1 MTEKG
6 FAVKRP
12 WYWMD
17 TALAARW
24 GTVGPCVAFQAEYD
38 ALPGY
43 GENGDQAG
51 HACGHNWIAATT
63 VGAAVA
69 LKMLCEQN
77 HIPVRILL
85 AGCPEEETF
94 GSKSLLA
101 RDGAFEGVD
110 CALQAH
116 LSEETNLYHRSLA
129 LTAMEI
135 RYYGKAAHAAAA
147 PWEGINALDAI
158 QLYYAGVAA
167 LRQQLRPDVRLHG
180 VIKEGGLAAN
190 SIPERASCLYYARA
204 AQRKY
209 LDQVVERLLDVAKG
223 AAMMTGARLEVR
235 WPEQPMDDT
244 RQIPALQAVMD
255 GCKAQQIRA
264 RVALVISNTSDSMA
278 LQRAAAENIPH
289 FHLSA
294 KKLGSEEAL
303 AETLLALFAQYEIDM
318 IFLAGYMR
326 LVGETLLEGY
336 GGRIINIHPSL
347 LPAFRG
353 ARAIEQALEAGVK
366 VFGVT
371 IHEVDASLDGGR
383 ILAQRAFE
391 YEGHDQAEL
400 EELIHQ
406 VEYPLYVETIRKIIT
421 NK

>member
-1 MTEKG
+1 MNYREEITRIEAELAPELEQIAHYLYENPELGMEEQLAAQRLVEYMTEKG
-6 FAVKRP
+6 FAVERP
-12 WYWMD
+12 WYGMD
-17 TALAARW
+17 TAFAARW
-24 GTVGPCVAFQAEYD
+24 GTEGPCVAFLAEYD

-63 VGAAVA
+63 AGAAVA
-69 LKMLCEQN
+69 LKMLCEKN
-77 HIPVRILL
+77 NIPVRILL
-85 AGCPEEETF
+85 AGCPAEETF

-135 RYYGKAAHAAAA
+135 RYYGKAAHASAA

-190 SIPERASCLYYARA
+190 SIPERASCLYYVRA

-255 GCKAQQIRA
+255 DWLRQEGYCS
-264 RVALVISNTSDSMA
+264 ISKEEADTRSV
-278 LQRAAAENIPH
+278 
-289 FHLSA
+289 
-294 KKLGSEEAL
+294 GSTDVGNVSQVCPTMFVEVGVDGFYGHTEEAL
-303 AETLLALFAQYEIDM
+303 ALVDEKSYPALHAT
-318 IFLAGYMR
+318 
-326 LVGETLLEGY
+326 V
-336 GGRIINIHPSL
+336 
-347 LPAFRG
+347 
-353 ARAIEQALEAGVK
+353 RAMTGTALQV
-366 VFGVT
+366 VT
-371 IHEVDASLDGGR
+371 D
-383 ILAQRAFE
+383 
-391 YEGHDQAEL
+391 
-400 EELIHQ
+400 EEL
-406 VEYPLYVETIRKIIT
+406 RKT
-421 NK
+421 MWEQFQKG

>member
-1 MTEKG
+1 MNDREEITRIEAELAPELEQIAHYLYENPELGMEEQLAADLLTRYMTDKG
-6 FAVKRP
+6 FTVERP
-12 WYWMD
+12 WYGLD
-17 TALAARW
+17 TGFAARW
-24 GTVGPCVAFQAEYD
+24 GEDGPCVSFLAEYD

-43 GENGDQAG
+43 GEDGTQSG

-63 VGAAVA
+63 AGAAVT
-69 LKMLCEQN
+69 LKQLCEKH

-85 AGCPEEETF
+85 AGCPAEETF

-167 LRQQLRPDVRLHG
+167 LRQQLKPDVRLHG

-209 LDQVVERLLDVAKG
+209 LDQVVERLLNVAKG

-244 RQIPALQAVMD
+244 RQIPALQTVM
-255 GCKAQQIRA
+255 GAWLQQ
-264 RVALVISNTSDSMA
+264 
-278 LQRAAAENIPH
+278 
-289 FHLSA
+289 
-294 KKLGSEEAL
+294 
-303 AETLLALFAQYEIDM
+303 
-318 IFLAGYMR
+318 
-326 LVGETLLEGY
+326 EGY
-336 GGRIINIHPSL
+336 DSIS
-347 LPAFRG
+347 
-353 ARAIEQALEAGVK
+353 K
-366 VFGVT
+366 
-371 IHEVDASLDGGR
+371 
-383 ILAQRAFE
+383 
-391 YEGHDQAEL
+391 
-400 EELIHQ
+400 
-406 VEYPLYVETIRKIIT
+406 
-421 NK
+421 

>member
-1 MTEKG
+1 MNYREEITRIEAELAPELEQIAHYLYENPELGMEEQLAAQRLVEYMTEKG
-6 FAVKRP
+6 FAVERP
-12 WYWMD
+12 WYGMD
-17 TALAARW
+17 TAFAARW
-24 GTVGPCVAFQAEYD
+24 GTEGPCVAFLAEYD

-63 VGAAVA
+63 VGAAVV
-69 LKMLCEQN
+69 LKMLCEKN

-85 AGCPEEETF
+85 AGCPAEETF

-135 RYYGKAAHAAAA
+135 RYYGKAAHASAA

-204 AQRKY
+204 AKRQY

-255 GCKAQQIRA
+255 QWLQQEGYCS
-264 RVALVISNTSDSMA
+264 ISKEEADTRSV
-278 LQRAAAENIPH
+278 
-289 FHLSA
+289 
-294 KKLGSEEAL
+294 GSTDVGNVSQVCPTMFVEVGVDGFYGHTEEAL
-303 AETLLALFAQYEIDM
+303 ALVDEKSYPALHATVRAMTGTALQVVTDETLRKTAW
-318 IFLAGYMR
+318 
-326 LVGETLLEGY
+326 
-336 GGRIINIHPSL
+336 
-347 LPAFRG
+347 
-353 ARAIEQALEAGVK
+353 EQ
-366 VFGVT
+366 F
-371 IHEVDASLDGGR
+371 
-383 ILAQRAFE
+383 
-391 YEGHDQAEL
+391 
-400 EELIHQ
+400 HQ
-406 VEYPLYVETIRKIIT
+406 G
-421 NK
+421 

>member
-1 MTEKG
+1 MKYREEITRIEAKLAPELEQIAHYLYENPELGMEEQLAAQRLVEYMTEKG
-6 FAVKRP
+6 FAVERP
-12 WYWMD
+12 WYGMD
-17 TALAARW
+17 TAFAARW
-24 GTVGPCVAFQAEYD
+24 GTEGPCVAFLAEYD

-69 LKMLCEQN
+69 LKILCEQN

-85 AGCPEEETF
+85 AGCPAEETF

-135 RYYGKAAHAAAA
+135 RYYGKAAHASAA
-147 PWEGINALDAI
+147 PWEGINALDAL

-255 GCKAQQIRA
+255 QWLRQEGYCS
-264 RVALVISNTSDSMA
+264 ISKEEAGTRSV
-278 LQRAAAENIPH
+278 
-289 FHLSA
+289 
-294 KKLGSEEAL
+294 GSTDVGNVSQVCPTMFVEVGVDGFYGHTEEAL
-303 AETLLALFAQYEIDM
+303 ALVDEKSYPALHAT
-318 IFLAGYMR
+318 
-326 LVGETLLEGY
+326 V
-336 GGRIINIHPSL
+336 
-347 LPAFRG
+347 
-353 ARAIEQALEAGVK
+353 RAMTGTALQVVTDEALRKTAWEQFQQG
-366 VFGVT
+366 
-371 IHEVDASLDGGR
+371 
-383 ILAQRAFE
+383 
-391 YEGHDQAEL
+391 
-400 EELIHQ
+400 
-406 VEYPLYVETIRKIIT
+406 
-421 NK
+421 

>member
-1 MTEKG
+1 MNDREEITRIEAQLAPELEQIAHYLYENPELGMKEQLAVQRLVEYMTEKG
-6 FAVKRP
+6 FAVERP
-12 WYWMD
+12 WYGMD
-17 TALAARW
+17 TAFAARW
-24 GTVGPCVAFQAEYD
+24 GMEGPCVAFLAEYD

-63 VGAAVA
+63 AGAAVA
-69 LKMLCEQN
+69 LKMLCEKN
-77 HIPVRILL
+77 NIPVRILL
-85 AGCPEEETF
+85 AGCPAEETF

-135 RYYGKAAHAAAA
+135 RYYGKAAHASAA

-223 AAMMTGARLEVR
+223 AALMTGARLEVR

-255 GCKAQQIRA
+255 DWLRQEGYCS
-264 RVALVISNTSDSMA
+264 ISKEEADTRSV
-278 LQRAAAENIPH
+278 
-289 FHLSA
+289 
-294 KKLGSEEAL
+294 GSTDVGNVSQVCPTMFVEVGVDGFYGHTEEAL
-303 AETLLALFAQYEIDM
+303 ALVDEKSYPALHAT
-318 IFLAGYMR
+318 
-326 LVGETLLEGY
+326 V
-336 GGRIINIHPSL
+336 
-347 LPAFRG
+347 
-353 ARAIEQALEAGVK
+353 RAMTGTALQV
-366 VFGVT
+366 VT
-371 IHEVDASLDGGR
+371 D
-383 ILAQRAFE
+383 
-391 YEGHDQAEL
+391 
-400 EELIHQ
+400 EELRKTAWEQFHQ
-406 VEYPLYVETIRKIIT
+406 G
-421 NK
+421 

>member
-1 MTEKG
+1 MMYREEITRIEAQLASELEQIAHDLYENPELGMEEQFAADRLTTYMTGKG
-6 FAVKRP
+6 FTVERP
-12 WYWMD
+12 WYGLD
-17 TALAARW
+17 TGFAARW
-24 GTVGPCVAFQAEYD
+24 GTDGPCVAFLAEYD

-43 GENGDQAG
+43 GEAGDKNG

-63 VGAAVA
+63 VGAAVT
-69 LKMLCEQN
+69 LKMVCEAKN
-77 HIPVRILL
+77 IPVRILL
-85 AGCPEEETF
+85 AGCPAEETF

-204 AQRKY
+204 AQRQE
-209 LDQVVERLLDVAKG
+209 LDRVVERLLDVAKG
-223 AAMMTGARLEVR
+223 ASLMTGARLEVR

-255 GCKAQQIRA
+255 DWLQAEGYCS
-264 RVALVISNTSDSMA
+264 ISKEEADTRSV
-278 LQRAAAENIPH
+278 
-289 FHLSA
+289 
-294 KKLGSEEAL
+294 GSTDVGNVSQVCPTMFVEVGLDGFYGHTEEAL
-303 AETLLALFAQYEIDM
+303 E
-318 IFLAGYMR
+318 
-326 LVGETLLEGY
+326 LVDEKSY
-336 GGRIINIHPSL
+336 PSL
-347 LPAFRG
+347 HATV
-353 ARAIEQALEAGVK
+353 RAMTGTALQV
-366 VFGVT
+366 VT
-371 IHEVDASLDGGR
+371 D
-383 ILAQRAFE
+383 
-391 YEGHDQAEL
+391 
-400 EELIHQ
+400 EEL
-406 VEYPLYVETIRKIIT
+406 RKT
-421 NK
+421 AWEQFQQG

>member
-1 MTEKG
+1 MMYREEINRIEAQLAHELEQIAHYLYENPELGMKEQLAADRLTSYMTEKG
-6 FAVKRP
+6 FAVERP
-12 WYWMD
+12 WYGLD
-17 TALAARW
+17 TGFAARW
-24 GTVGPCVAFQAEYD
+24 GEEGPCVAFLAEYD

-43 GENGDQAG
+43 GEQGDKNG

-69 LKMLCEQN
+69 LKMLCEAQQ
-77 HIPVRILL
+77 IPVRILL
-85 AGCPEEETF
+85 AGCPAEETF

-147 PWEGINALDAI
+147 PWEGINALDAL

-204 AQRKY
+204 SHRQE
-209 LDQVVERLLDVAKG
+209 LDRVVERLLDVAKG
-223 AAMMTGARLEVR
+223 AALMTGAQLEVR

-255 GCKAQQIRA
+255 TWLQAEGY
-264 RVALVISNTSDSMA
+264 VSISKEEADTRSVGSTDVGNVSQVCPTIFVEVG
-278 LQRAAAENIPH
+278 LEG
-289 FHLSA
+289 F
-294 KKLGSEEAL
+294 LGHTEEAL
-303 AETLLALFAQYEIDM
+303 SLVDEKSYPSLHATVRAMTGTALQVVTDETLRRTAWEQFQ
-318 IFLAGYMR
+318 
-326 LVGETLLEGY
+326 
-336 GGRIINIHPSL
+336 
-347 LPAFRG
+347 RG
-353 ARAIEQALEAGVK
+353 
-366 VFGVT
+366 
-371 IHEVDASLDGGR
+371 
-383 ILAQRAFE
+383 
-391 YEGHDQAEL
+391 
-400 EELIHQ
+400 
-406 VEYPLYVETIRKIIT
+406 
-421 NK
+421 

>member
-1 MTEKG
+1 MNYREEITRIEAELAPELEQIAHYLYENPELGMEEQLAAQRLVEYMTEKG
-6 FAVKRP
+6 FAVERP
-12 WYWMD
+12 WYGMD
-17 TALAARW
+17 TAFAARW
-24 GTVGPCVAFQAEYD
+24 GTEGPCVAFLAEYD

-63 VGAAVA
+63 VGAAVV

-85 AGCPEEETF
+85 AGCPAEETF

-135 RYYGKAAHAAAA
+135 RYYGKAAHASAA
-147 PWEGINALDAI
+147 PWEGINALDAL

-244 RQIPALQAVMD
+244 RQIPALQGVMD
-255 GCKAQQIRA
+255 QWLRQEGYCS
-264 RVALVISNTSDSMA
+264 ISKEEADTRSV
-278 LQRAAAENIPH
+278 
-289 FHLSA
+289 
-294 KKLGSEEAL
+294 GSTDVGNVSQVCPTMFVEVGVDGFYGHTEEAL
-303 AETLLALFAQYEIDM
+303 ALVDEKSYPALHA
-318 IFLAGYMR
+318 A
-326 LVGETLLEGY
+326 V
-336 GGRIINIHPSL
+336 
-347 LPAFRG
+347 
-353 ARAIEQALEAGVK
+353 RAMTGTALQVVTDEALRKTAWEQFQQG
-366 VFGVT
+366 
-371 IHEVDASLDGGR
+371 
-383 ILAQRAFE
+383 
-391 YEGHDQAEL
+391 
-400 EELIHQ
+400 
-406 VEYPLYVETIRKIIT
+406 
-421 NK
+421 